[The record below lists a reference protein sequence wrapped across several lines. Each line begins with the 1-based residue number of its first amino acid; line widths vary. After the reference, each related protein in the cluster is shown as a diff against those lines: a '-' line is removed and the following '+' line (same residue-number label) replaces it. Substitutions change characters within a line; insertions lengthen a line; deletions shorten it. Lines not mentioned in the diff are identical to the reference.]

1 LVHVDL
7 FAVLDPVARRIH
19 VAITLGLGVY
29 AVTSR
34 GLDGIIVCTIWLLIS
49 WTTRVGW
56 IRLAT
61 HFLFSFAMNTLF

>member
-1 LVHVDL
+1 
-7 FAVLDPVARRIH
+7 